1 MFPPL
6 ILAILFIVFSLLLL
20 ITGMIT
26 VITSRKLKGDKVK
39 HIKNTS
45 TFINIIGGVICGFF
59 AGYIFI
65 TRGDEELNKIVV
77 FSSILTVSLLL
88 IISGSI
94 VHGVTPKDDSSE
106 SKLVRR
112 VAKWGNIIPG
122 VAASILICAIFALK
136 MAKK

>member
-6 ILAILFIVFSLLLL
+6 VLTILFLAFSLLLI
-20 ITGMIT
+20 ITGLI
-26 VITSRKLKGDKVK
+26 IIIAAEKIKGDKVK
-39 HIKNTS
+39 HVKNS
-45 TFINIIGGVICGFF
+45 ATFINIIGGIICGFF

-77 FSSILTVSLLL
+77 FSSIFAVSLIL

-112 VAKWGNIIPG
+112 VAKWGNLVPG